1 MGARGRPARRIGAIV
16 PALFDTPP
24 PGAARAARAAR
35 DMAVTR
41 PRADNVT
48 NRVLPTICPTT
59 IRPGELH
66 AH

>member
-1 MGARGRPARRIGAIV
+1 MGARGPPARRIGAIV
-16 PALFDTPP
+16 PAAFDTLP
-24 PGAARAARAAR
+24 PGAAHAAR

-48 NRVLPTICPTT
+48 TRFLPTICPDV
-59 IRPGELH
+59 IGPGELH